1 MKWRRPPSSP
11 SFRRSRCTVTRTL
24 SRAGDETVLAEADAT
39 FLRMPE
45 TRRRELE
52 RRYSRTDEAFARV
65 RAAIEAEEAVEH
77 GRT

>member
-1 MKWRRPPSSP
+1 MSDRGRIIETHG
-11 SFRRSRCTVTRTL
+11 TVA
-24 SRAGDETVLAEADAT
+24 RAADLAVLAEAEAT

-45 TRRRELE
+45 ARRRELE

-65 RAAIEAEEAVEH
+65 RAALEAEEAALPH